1 MTEDIFRELQERL
14 DTYSLGFPATES
26 GVEIQIL
33 KGLFTEEDAA
43 MFLEL
48 TPRLESAE
56 SVAER
61 IERPADEVAAQLE
74 DMSGRGLLFRLSR
87 DDSRRY
93 GAIPFVHGIFEFQ
106 VSRLGREFSEM
117 MDQYFEEKFGGAMV
131 ESAEAFLRTVPVQ
144 RSIDSEQNIASYED
158 ACEILRNTRKIV
170 VAECICRKQKIVV
183 DKGCEKPLEACFLF
197 GSMGQYYVDHDMGRR
212 IDSDEAIRILTQAQ
226 EAGLVT
232 QPATAQNPGGMCNCC
247 GDCCGVLRS
256 LNNHPKPAEVV
267 FSNHQ
272 ATVDSDACTGCE
284 ACLERCQ
291 MGALKMNDDVIEVN
305 LDRCIGC
312 GLCVTTCPAEAMRLI
327 PKPEK
332 DQRIP
337 PANTLEQM
345 MYMAEKRGMTF

>member
-1 MTEDIFRELQERL
+1 MAEDIYRELQRRL

-33 KGLFTEEDAA
+33 KGLFTDEDAA

-61 IERPADEVAAQLE
+61 LGRSADEVADKLE
-74 DMSGRGLLFRLSR
+74 DMSGRGLLFRLAREGSV
-87 DDSRRY
+87 RY

-106 VSRLGREFSEM
+106 VSNLGRELSEQVE
-117 MDQYFEEKFGGAMV
+117 QYFKEEFQDTMIEGA
-131 ESAEAFLRTVPVQ
+131 AAFLRTVPVHA
-144 RSIDSEQNIASYED
+144 SIDSEQNIASFDD
-158 ACEILRNTRKIV
+158 ACEILRKTEKIV

-183 DKGCEKPLEACFLF
+183 DQGCDKPIEACFLF
-197 GSMGQYYVDHDMGRR
+197 GSMGQYYVDRDMGRR
-212 IDSDEAIRILTQAQ
+212 IDSDEAIRLLTEAQ

-272 ATVDSDACTGCE
+272 ASIDAGACTGCE
-284 ACLERCQ
+284 ICLERCQ
-291 MGALKMNDDVIEVN
+291 MRAIKMDDDVAEID

-312 GLCVTTCPAEAMRLI
+312 GLCVTTCPAEALKLD
-327 PKPEK
+327 PKPE
-332 DQRIP
+332 DELRTP
-337 PANTLEQM
+337 PPNTFEQM
-345 MYMAEKRGMTF
+345 MFMAEKRGITF